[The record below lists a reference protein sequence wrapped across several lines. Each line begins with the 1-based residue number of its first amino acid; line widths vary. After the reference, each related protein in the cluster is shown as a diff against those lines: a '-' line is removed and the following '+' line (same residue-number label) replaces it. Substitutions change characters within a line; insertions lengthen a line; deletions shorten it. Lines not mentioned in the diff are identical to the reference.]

1 MSETEIESD
10 PTSGAANSP
19 RSEQVDSASPSSRC
33 SLDCDCSF
41 DFEASWDKIQ
51 ELPDSIY
58 NHYCENNLYPPV
70 QEEKIIKSNIVEAL
84 AQISLITAKMD
95 RSEAHSLQRLPLE
108 LLARVFWFSANAP
121 GVFSQG
127 FRGQQPPT
135 SLNPSNKPW
144 VLSQV
149 CQSWRKTVL
158 NTPDLSTNVS
168 FTIPS
173 DVAGG
178 QTIDVSLAQCHR
190 LQLQLQRSANHPIN
204 VYTKTPDATTTSL
217 ERFLSPLCAYSPSWR
232 HLRIELDGD
241 IFRPW
246 MSCISGRLQSL
257 ESLEVK
263 FLGPYLSVD
272 FEAFQFAPQLRSV
285 TFSAGPQNHLETWR
299 PYQKFKLPFEQ
310 VTHFRWQD
318 NIDGL
323 GAPADYMRL
332 VRFIIR
338 SLRHFQAAKSCR
350 IDLHANTI
358 AHLLAIQARPEF
370 VQGKMFTS
378 LKHLT
383 ELELFGIE
391 SQTGM
396 VAAVLPYLKLPFLG
410 KLTIPSSGPDHR
422 ALSEFLTQP
431 HRLVFLSIQRVEMPL
446 DEFSTVLAPLILLND
461 LSLGVAQVGGISDNY
476 LSLFNQKN
484 STGSRFSLIPKLESL
499 SLLPVGDFA
508 STYTI
513 DALINVLEAR
523 WRVLLEPADDSS
535 NNAETLADSRL
546 MSVKLDKGID
556 DERLDQLRVEGLRV
570 VLWGDD

>member
-1 MSETEIESD
+1 MD
-10 PTSGAANSP
+10 RLG
-19 RSEQVDSASPSSRC
+19 
-33 SLDCDCSF
+33 
-41 DFEASWDKIQ
+41 
-51 ELPDSIY
+51 ELMTT
-58 NHYCENNLYPPV
+58 LM
-70 QEEKIIKSNIVEAL
+70 EEKERIEGIVSE
-84 AQISLITAKMD
+84 S
-95 RSEAHSLQRLPLE
+95 RSVLKPIQRLPLE

-158 NTPDLSTNVS
+158 NTPDLWTNVS

-204 VYTKTPDATTTSL
+204 IYTKTPDATTTSL

-383 ELELFGIE
+383 ELELFGIK

-396 VAAVLPYLKLPFLG
+396 VTAVLPYLKLPFLR
-410 KLTIPSSGPDHR
+410 KFTIPSSGPDHR

-446 DEFSTVLAPLILLND
+446 DEFSTVLAPLISLND
-461 LSLGVAQVGGISDNY
+461 LSFGVAQVGGISDNY

-513 DALINVLEAR
+513 DALIDVLEAR
-523 WRVLLEPADDSS
+523 WRVLLESADDSS
-535 NNAETLADSRL
+535 NNAETLADSHL

-556 DERLDQLRVEGLRV
+556 DERLDQLRVEGLGV